1 MSMWIE
7 RWCLSTNA
15 KDIGTLYLIFALFSG
30 LLGTAFSVLIRME
43 LSGPGV
49 QYIAD
54 NQLYNSIIT
63 AHALLMIFFMVMP
76 ALIGGFGKNKIKS
89 FTTLVSSNDKNNL
102 NSLRDKLGPYLAGL
116 IEADYRKKY
125 MCFSTASRR
134 NSHNFSLG
142 CCYNRRN
149 FSTTG
154 CYNKGH
160 SNNDKLALV
169 LWGSNLGSTVG
180 SGKFTKI
187 ERGMI
192 VLPWYQKS
200 ICVGLLLSDG
210 SLSLSSS
217 KSVNPRL
224 SLKQSY
230 SHREYVYFTFLS
242 LSHYCNSWPVLKKNI
257 RKGQVNY
264 AVELTTRSLVCFSEL
279 YSIFYPKGVKVVPKN
294 IYDLL
299 TPVALAHLIMG
310 DGLFVSGVLICTDS
324 FILKDVVK
332 LMNVITIKYSLECTL
347 REPKKDQYRIY
358 IRKQS
363 LSNLVAI
370 VKPHMSTYFLYKL
383 GLGQPKTKNLKS
395 ELYSVKALEFK
406 RNFSVSSLGRNPFFP
421 SGMLIKSVPQSA
433 FVSKK
438 REFHDNTNYNNSG
451 YTSRLHLQYSMFPSY
466 LAGLI
471 ESTGTF
477 VLSKNVFYSPRL
489 LILFNSKDI
498 FLVEAL
504 IHRTKLGVL
513 RRLKNGV
520 LWEINN
526 KEDFIELISIIN
538 GRMRTYKIGLL
549 HKIIGWYNINFTRN
563 IKPLGKDTSSLDSN
577 AWFAGFC
584 QNKSS
589 FKSTLFKESR
599 LILRYTLL
607 VNIVISSVEDSNV
620 ESEMSN
626 YLLLFCNISEFLK
639 TNFITKIKRTTYV
652 KNTFIVYAFT
662 AESQKILTKYF
673 YKFPMLGII
682 ALDYER
688 WLNCYNFQFNKD
700 LKNSIN
706 LKEIKTNLNKDNKF
720 SLKRKQDL
728 KDILNKD
735 LNNYFY
741 VTS

>member
-1 MSMWIE
+1 MS
-7 RWCLSTNA
+7 L
-15 KDIGTLYLIFALFSG
+15 
-30 LLGTAFSVLIRME
+30 
-43 LSGPGV
+43 
-49 QYIAD
+49 
-54 NQLYNSIIT
+54 
-63 AHALLMIFFMVMP
+63 
-76 ALIGGFGKNKIKS
+76 
-89 FTTLVSSNDKNNL
+89 NDKSNL
-102 NSLRDKLGPYLAGL
+102 NTLRDKLGHYLAGL
-116 IEADYRKKY
+116 IEASYKKKSMY
-125 MCFSTASRR
+125 FSTAGRQNSRK
-134 NSHNFSLG
+134 FTLG
-142 CCYNRRN
+142 CCYNSRN

-154 CYNKGH
+154 CYNRGH
-160 SNNDKLALV
+160 SNNDKLTLV
-169 LWGSNLGSTVG
+169 LWGSNIASTVG

-210 SLSLSSS
+210 SLGLSSS
-217 KSVNPRL
+217 KNVNPRL

-230 SHREYVYFTFLS
+230 YNREYVYFTFLS

-257 RKGQVNY
+257 RKDKVYY
-264 AVELTTRSLVCFSEL
+264 AVEFTTRSLVCFSEL

-294 IYDLL
+294 IYDML

-310 DGLFVSGVLICTDS
+310 DGTFVSGVLICTDS

-332 LMNVITIKYSLECTL
+332 LMNVLIIKYSLECTL

-363 LSNLVAI
+363 LSILVAI
-370 VKPHMSTYFLYKL
+370 VKPHMSTHFLYKL
-383 GLGQPKTKNLKS
+383 GLEQSKTKNVKS
-395 ELYSVKALEFK
+395 ERYSVKALEFK

-421 SGMLIKSVPQSA
+421 PRMLIKSVPQSAIFFSSA

-438 REFHDNTNYNNSG
+438 REFHGNTNYNNSG
-451 YTSRLHLQYSMFPSY
+451 YTSMYKYSMFPSY

-526 KEDFIELISIIN
+526 KEDFFELISIIN
-538 GRMRTYKIGLL
+538 GRMRTYKISLL
-549 HKIIGWYNINFTRN
+549 HKIIDWYNINFTRN

-652 KNTFIVYAFT
+652 KSTFIVYAFT
-662 AESQKILTKYF
+662 AESQKILAEYF

-700 LKNSIN
+700 IKNSIN
-706 LKEIKTNLNKDNKF
+706 LKEIKTNLNKDNQF

-728 KDILNKD
+728 KDIINKD